1 LDVVIVADRTP
12 SMDDPDREA
21 MVDGIESV
29 LLKMDPT
36 QQYVALATIHKSK
49 NNASCVTE
57 DTPASDNANGG
68 KWVPVPFSN
77 NYVTGTT
84 TKTLNTTSTMVKGLN
99 CMPASNQ
106 GKFGTH
112 LAGAIKG
119 AARYLLNMDSNNLS
133 SLPARQGTPRKV
145 IIFETD
151 GQPDE
156 VLNGGSTNLT
166 TSGDVGTD
174 RNFYGNGNGKKGC
187 DNFIDVANQVKAAGI
202 LVITIGFGD
211 ANAAPCERAL
221 NSSNQ
226 AQTPRAP
233 WVRTYLSAAA
243 SVDADGHASDADNT
257 CSTTGQRTTENGDGD
272 FYYCAATGAELGPIF
287 ASAINA
293 VSSSIRLIQMP

>member
-1 LDVVIVADRTP
+1 
-12 SMDDPDREA
+12 
-21 MVDGIESV
+21 
-29 LLKMDPT
+29 
-36 QQYVALATIHKSK
+36 
-49 NNASCVTE
+49 
-57 DTPASDNANGG
+57 
-68 KWVPVPFSN
+68 
-77 NYVTGTT
+77 
-84 TKTLNTTSTMVKGLN
+84 MVKGLN
-99 CMPASNQ
+99 CMPASSQ

-187 DNFIDVANQVKAAGI
+187 DNFNEVANQVKAAGI

-211 ANAAPCERAL
+211 ANAAPCERAIT
-221 NSSNQ
+221 SSGQ
-226 AQTPRAP
+226 DRTPRAP
-233 WVRTYLSAAA
+233 WVRNYLSAAA
-243 SVDADGHASDADNT
+243 SVDADGAASDADNT
-257 CSTTGQRTTENGDGD
+257 CATTAMRVGRERRRRLLLLRRDGCGARPDLRVGDQRRQHLDQDDPDALIDGLTD
-272 FYYCAATGAELGPIF
+272 EGWP
-287 ASAINA
+287 
-293 VSSSIRLIQMP
+293 